1 MSEKRESGDM
11 TKLRELLETKVER
24 GTLPGAV
31 ALVARGGTVE
41 VEAAGFVDL
50 ERSAPM
56 TRETIFR
63 LASVS
68 KPITAAGVM
77 LLVDDGLIALDDP
90 IDRWLPELAE
100 PRVAR
105 TPDGPLDDTVPADRP
120 ITVFDLLTFR
130 SGWGFTADW
139 QSPVNQA
146 NFAMVRDGMI
156 PQDYPPPE
164 QYLAQLAR
172 IPLLSQPGEGWQ
184 YNLGSELQSVLI
196 ARVSGTPLPEFLTER
211 LFEPLGMADTGFAV
225 PAAKRDRF
233 TSLYRTDPAT
243 GELSLAD
250 RPDGKWNT
258 VPVFPS
264 GAGGMVSTVD
274 DWYAFG
280 RMLLNGGAANG
291 RQLLSA
297 ESIRLMTTDHLTAQQ
312 RAASELF
319 LEGQGWGFGGSVD
332 VADRDPWNVP
342 GRYGWVGGSGTAA
355 HIIPA
360 TGAVTILL
368 TQASMTGP
376 TPPAV
381 MREFWRYA
389 AEGE

>member
-1 MSEKRESGDM
+1 MA
-11 TKLRELLETKVER
+11 KLSELLESQVER
-24 GTLPGAV
+24 GILPGAV

-41 VEAAGFVDL
+41 VEACGFLDL

-77 LLVDDGLIALDDP
+77 LLVDDGLVALDDP
-90 IDRWLPELAE
+90 IDRWLPELAG
-100 PRVAR
+100 PRVVR
-105 TPDGPLDDTVPADRP
+105 TPDGPLDDTVPANRP

-130 SGWGFTADW
+130 SGWGFTADFMT
-139 QSPVNQA
+139 PVNQVI
-146 NFAMVRDGMI
+146 FREMVRDGMI
-156 PQDYPPPE
+156 PQDYAPAQE
-164 QYLAQLAR
+164 YLAALAR
-172 IPLLSQPGEGWQ
+172 IPLQHQPGEGWQ
-184 YNLGSELQSVLI
+184 YNIGSELQSVLI
-196 ARVSGTPLPEFLTER
+196 ARASGTPLPEFLSER

-225 PAAKRDRF
+225 PAAKRERF
-233 TSLYRTDPAT
+233 ATAYRTDPET
-243 GELSLAD
+243 GQLHLAD
-250 RPDGKWNT
+250 RPDGKWST

-297 ESIRLMTTDHLTAQQ
+297 ESVRLMTTDHLTAPQ

-332 VADRDPWNVP
+332 VTNRDPWNVP

-355 HIIPA
+355 HVVPA
-360 TGAVTILL
+360 TGAVSILL

-389 AEGE
+389 AAAD